1 MITSSV
7 KVLDQGVG
15 ALQAEIDRR
24 TVTALNAAAR
34 EGARVA
40 NERAKTTNGKQVG
53 MFQVIPAAGSWDGF
67 SAGIKSYNPL
77 WRIYDKGTLGKRT
90 AALKK
95 PRRKT
100 TWEVKRA
107 KDAAAYQAQRGDVG
121 GKGIDPAHISNAA
134 RTAGR
139 KTLIQV
145 LNHR

>member
-15 ALQAEIDRR
+15 ALQSEIDRR

-40 NERAKTTNGKQVG
+40 NERAKTTNGKQIGV
-53 MFQVIPAAGSWDGF
+53 FQVIPASGSWDGF
-67 SAGIKSYNPL
+67 SSGIKSYNPL

-100 TWEVKRA
+100 SWQVTRA
-107 KDAAAYQAQRGDVG
+107 KDSAPYEAHRGDVD
-121 GKGIDPAHISNAA
+121 GKGIGPSHISNRA

-139 KTLIQV
+139 RTLIQT